1 MKILVISQYY
11 YPEQFQINDI
21 APELV
26 KRGHEVTVL
35 CGLPNYPKGEPFE
48 GYRTVEECKERE
60 KEYLEKTGVKVV
72 HVEQVLR
79 GHNPLSLVRNYLSF
93 ARNSKK
99 MVSSSCAPVGAQ
111 ASKVGAKFHEVSGG
125 PFDVVLGYQ
134 LSPITSMYAAL
145 EYKKLT
151 GVPVV
156 YYTLDI
162 WPVSAEGMLKS
173 KKNPLMIPVNKMSRE
188 LYQGAD
194 KVLVT
199 SRPFMEYL
207 HRVNGVA
214 MDKMAYLPQ
223 HADTGMLGADL
234 RKECSV
240 GSESREWVADFMF
253 AGNIGKAQRADVII
267 EAARVLGKRNDYKI
281 HMVGDGRM
289 REELEQKVRE
299 YGLEENVIFY
309 GNQKRDDMPKFYKM
323 ADVLL
328 ITLRGNNEVGNTIP
342 GKLQMYMTTGKT
354 ILGAIN
360 GGAQEVIKEAK
371 CGTCVNAGD
380 YEGLAKLMQFYI
392 EHPSNFDECGENARK
407 YFMEHFTLDK
417 YMDGL
422 ERELQSVI
430 KK

>member
-35 CGLPNYPKGEPFE
+35 CGLPNYPKGEPWE
-48 GYRTVEECKERE
+48 GYRTIEECKERE
-60 KEYLEKTGVKVV
+60 REYLEKTGVKVV

-93 ARNSKK
+93 VKNSKR
-99 MVSSSCAPVGAQ
+99 
-111 ASKVGAKFHEVSGG
+111 KVREWVQNGVEN
-125 PFDVVLGYQ
+125 FDIVLGYQ

-151 GVPVV
+151 GAPVV
-156 YYTLDI
+156 YYTLDV

-173 KKNPLMIPVNKMSRE
+173 RKNPLYAWVKHISKK
-188 LYQGAD
+188 LYNGAD
-194 KVLVT
+194 KVIVT
-199 SRPFMEYL
+199 SRPFIDYL
-207 HRVNGVA
+207 HKDVQLPVE
-214 MDKMAYLPQ
+214 KMSYLPQ
-223 HADTGMLGADL
+223 HADTGMLEMDL
-234 RKECSV
+234 AKGEGEKAKV
-240 GSESREWVADFMF
+240 VDFMF
-253 AGNIGKAQRADVII
+253 AGNIGKGQRVDVII
-267 EAARVLGKRNDYKI
+267 EAAKILGKRKDYKI

-289 REELEQKVRE
+289 RIAMEELVGK
-299 YGLEENVIFY
+299 YGLEDNVVFY
-309 GNQKRDDMPKFYKM
+309 GNQKREDMPKFYKM
-323 ADVLL
+323 ADVVL

-354 ILGAIN
+354 IIGAIN

-371 CGTCVNAGD
+371 CGNCVNAGD

-392 EHPSNFDECGENARK
+392 EHPSNYEECGENARK
-407 YFMEHFTLDK
+407 YFIEHFTLDK

-422 ERELQSVI
+422 ERELLSVI
-430 KK
+430 KQK

>member
-35 CGLPNYPKGEPFE
+35 CGLPNYPKGEPWD

-60 KEYLEKTGVKVV
+60 REYFEKTGVKVV

-93 ARNSKK
+93 VKNSKK
-99 MVSSSCAPVGAQ
+99 MVSSS
-111 ASKVGAKFHEVSGG
+111 KFHEVAGG
-125 PFDVVLGYQ
+125 PFDIVLGYQ

-151 GVPVV
+151 GAPVV

-173 KKNPLMIPVNKMSRE
+173 KKNPLIIPVNKVSRE

-207 HRVNGVA
+207 HRVNGVT

-223 HADTGMLGADL
+223 HADLGMMNADL
-234 RKECSV
+234 TAEDN
-240 GSESREWVADFMF
+240 GVADFMF
-253 AGNIGKAQRADVII
+253 AGNIGKGQRVDVII
-267 EAARVLGKRNDYKI
+267 EAARVLGKRKDYKI

-289 REELEQKVRE
+289 RNDMEKLVKQ

-309 GNQKRDDMPKFYKM
+309 GNQKRENMHKFYKM

-328 ITLRGNNEVGNTIP
+328 VTLRGNNEVGNTIP
-342 GKLQMYMTTGKT
+342 GKIQMYMTTGKT
-354 ILGAIN
+354 IIGAIN

-371 CGTCVNAGD
+371 CGSCVNAGD

-392 EHPSNFDECGENARK
+392 EHPESFEECGENARK
-407 YFMEHFTLDK
+407 YFMEHFTLDIF
-417 YMDGL
+417 MDGL
-422 ERELQSVI
+422 EQELQSVI